1 MVIKG
6 QVFYRWR
13 SLLLACFA
21 IVVCGAFYCAVD
33 YAYSREVSL
42 YLGKVNAVN
51 QSNVRSLEIQFSRT
65 FNKADNMLLLVK
77 AAVEQRGAID
87 PGQLSRVSNF
97 REMDPVNRIAVFD
110 AKGNLV
116 FSTTQ
121 ANAGFTIADK
131 EYFQALAVKDNQGMY
146 LDKPGIDPLTG
157 SLSVFLSRRLNDRD
171 GNFIGIVSA
180 GLPQDY
186 FAGLFRQVGMANGNT
201 VVLLRKDGL
210 FLARVPGG
218 FSDQQATTF
227 REHPVIQLVSQ
238 GSNAGVYESPG
249 KADGVSR
256 IGAYRA
262 LDNYPVVVMATVEK
276 EEALE
281 EVYDQRTL
289 YRYAI
294 IGFVLF
300 ILLSC
305 AVIEWRMRKQDETEE
320 QLRYH
325 GYHDVLTGLPNR
337 VSLYETLEK
346 LETTGSCGAAVIMA
360 DVDGLKLINDTFGH
374 TAGDQ
379 MLLKTAGLLV
389 ECTPQTAIVTR
400 MGSDEFAILLPEI
413 NEDEAQAV
421 CAKIRG
427 AVTAWNSQVSASQF
441 PLEISLGIAVVQD
454 TPGSLTGLIV
464 EADRSLYREK
474 LAKLSHTGNHFI
486 PVFREQLIARDFVAD
501 GHIVRVRNMTVQL
514 AEKMEIAADKLPAIE
529 LFAQYHDIGKVG
541 IPDRIL
547 NKEGC
552 LAPEEEA
559 EIHRHSEIG
568 YRIAAAT
575 KELAPIASWIL
586 LHHERWDGKGY
597 PLGVAGEEIPL
608 ECRILAVADSF
619 DAMIS
624 DRPYRKALTRTQ
636 ALSEVRRNSGSQ
648 FDPDVVQVFVELY
661 GGEDRG

>member
-1 MVIKG
+1 
-6 QVFYRWR
+6 
-13 SLLLACFA
+13 
-21 IVVCGAFYCAVD
+21 
-33 YAYSREVSL
+33 
-42 YLGKVNAVN
+42 
-51 QSNVRSLEIQFSRT
+51 
-65 FNKADNMLLLVK
+65 
-77 AAVEQRGAID
+77 
-87 PGQLSRVSNF
+87 
-97 REMDPVNRIAVFD
+97 
-110 AKGNLV
+110 
-116 FSTTQ
+116 
-121 ANAGFTIADK
+121 
-131 EYFQALAVKDNQGMY
+131 
-146 LDKPGIDPLTG
+146 
-157 SLSVFLSRRLNDRD
+157 
-171 GNFIGIVSA
+171 
-180 GLPQDY
+180 
-186 FAGLFRQVGMANGNT
+186 MANGNT

-300 ILLSC
+300 ILISC
-305 AVIEWRMRKQDETEE
+305 AVIEWRMRRQDETEE